1 MTSSLL
7 AVSSIDDFPA
17 LAKVTMLLADSS
29 QVADGKLFVLGG
41 GLSQIGP
48 QPQPVSVALL
58 IEVPWDRANISH
70 DWKLELLDEDGGP
83 VIHDDLPVLVGGT
96 FEAGRPVGHPPGAP
110 LGVPLAI
117 NFSLLPVEPG
127 HAYLW
132 RLAIDDT
139 SEADWQVRFAVRP
152 AQPPPPPPAG

>member
-1 MTSSLL
+1 MTSSVL
-7 AVSSIDDFPA
+7 AVSSIDDFSA

-41 GLSQIGP
+41 GLTQIGP

-139 SEADWQVRFAVRP
+139 SESDWQVRFAVRP
-152 AQPPPPPPAG
+152 AQPPPPPAG